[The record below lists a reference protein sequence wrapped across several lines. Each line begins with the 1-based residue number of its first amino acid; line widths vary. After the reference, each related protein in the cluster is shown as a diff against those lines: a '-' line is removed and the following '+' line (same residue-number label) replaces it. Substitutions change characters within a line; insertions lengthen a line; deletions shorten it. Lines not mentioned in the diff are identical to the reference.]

1 MPWWELTCPRSWTI
15 LGIAIRAACGL
26 GLNMRNE
33 SARSTDALK
42 EIRYRV
48 WWSLYVLE
56 HQLGNM
62 TGRQTSISDETC
74 TTPLPAP
81 VEEDQFQTEL
91 GVNLLSIDMQKR
103 GRNPSTCPLSS
114 SATSTPPSD
123 GSRSGSSTKMA
134 SSRSP
139 SSKQFPDLHWT
150 KNVTPNMSLYF
161 LEYVQLTRL
170 TQQIL
175 GKLYTPFAAQ
185 NSWSHIQTTIAQ
197 LESDL
202 ESWARDLPP
211 VFDFKRKLRDRGFE
225 EIRWSL
231 GFFYYSTRMKINRP
245 CLCRLD
251 RKIPRQ
257 SVKSKEFNRDAA
269 QRCVDGAQDMLSLI
283 PDEPNAVGLNS
294 VGPWWNILHYLVQ
307 ACTVIMLEMAFRATH
322 MPGEAGNL
330 IKASKKGVRWLHR
343 LSEENVSAERA
354 WRFCDSMLRET
365 MPKIGGNVDD
375 MPTIP
380 PERSHTLYQE
390 HPTSTLPLSSTRG
403 EGSMAYQTIADFNAY
418 TMFDQYMPY
427 HQPSAGEMHVTQ
439 EQGWPTTTSASFPFM
454 NNAYRDP
461 GQYNIG
467 DFPPSS

>member
-1 MPWWELTCPRSWTI
+1 M
-15 LGIAIRAACGL
+15 GIATRAACGL

-33 SARSTDALK
+33 SPQTPDALK

-56 HQLGNM
+56 HHLGNM

-81 VEEDQFQTEL
+81 IDEDQFHSE
-91 GVNLLSIDMQKR
+91 NAANILSVEMQR
-103 GRNPSTCPLSS
+103 GGRNPSTCPLSS
-114 SATSTPPSD
+114 NATATPSSD
-123 GSRSGSSTKMA
+123 RSRSGSSSKFA

-139 SSKQFPDLHWT
+139 SSKQFPDLNWT
-150 KNVTPNMSLYF
+150 KNVAPNVSLYF

-175 GKLYTPFAAQ
+175 GRLYTPFAAQ
-185 NSWSHIQTTIAQ
+185 NSWAHIQASIAQ

-202 ESWARDLPP
+202 DSWSRDLPP
-211 VFDFKRKLRDRGFE
+211 VFDFKRKLRDREFE

-251 RKIPRQ
+251 RKIPNQ
-257 SVKSKEFNRDAA
+257 SAKSKEFNRDAA
-269 QRCVDGAQDMLSLI
+269 QRCVDAAQDMLSLI
-283 PDEPNAVGLNS
+283 PDEPNSVGLNS
-294 VGPWWNILHYLVQ
+294 VGPWWHILHYLVQ
-307 ACTVIMLEMAFRATH
+307 ACTVIMLEMSFRAAH

-330 IKASKKGVRWLHR
+330 IKASKKGVRWLHQM
-343 LSEENVSAERA
+343 SEDSISARRA
-354 WRFCDSMLRET
+354 WQFCDSVLRET

-375 MPTIP
+375 MPTKP
-380 PERSHTLYQE
+380 PGQVNPLYDE
-390 HPTSTLPLSSTRG
+390 HATGTLPLSSAAVTPNTL
-403 EGSMAYQTIADFNAY
+403 AFQTMPDFNAY

-427 HQPSAGEMHVTQ
+427 QLNTSTAMQGTQ
-439 EQGWPTTTSASFPFM
+439 DQGWPASTSAEFEFM
-454 NNAYRDP
+454 NNAYHEQ
-461 GQYNIG
+461 GQYDMGN
-467 DFPPSS
+467 DFIQGTQPGS

>member
-1 MPWWELTCPRSWTI
+1 MAT
-15 LGIAIRAACGL
+15 RAACGL

-33 SARSTDALK
+33 SPRTPDALK

-56 HQLGNM
+56 HHLCNM

-81 VEEDQFQTEL
+81 VDEDQFTS
-91 GVNLLSIDMQKR
+91 GNGANLLAMDMQKG

-114 SATSTPPSD
+114 SATATPSSD
-123 GSRSGSSTKMA
+123 RSRSTSSSKLA

-139 SSKQFPDLHWT
+139 PSNQFPDLNWT
-150 KNVTPNMSLYF
+150 RNVAPNLSLYF

-175 GKLYTPFAAQ
+175 GKLYTPLAAQ
-185 NSWSHIQTTIAQ
+185 KSWAHIQATIEQ

-202 ESWARDLPP
+202 NSWSRDLPQ
-211 VFDFKRKLRDRGFE
+211 VFDFKRKLRDKEFE
-225 EIRWSL
+225 EVRWNL

-269 QRCVDGAQDMLSLI
+269 QRCVEAAQDMLSLI

-294 VGPWWNILHYLVQ
+294 VGPWWHILHYLVQ
-307 ACTVIMLEMAFRATH
+307 ACTVIMLEMSFRATH

-330 IKASKKGVRWLHR
+330 VKSSKKAVRWLHQ
-343 LSEENVSAERA
+343 LSEDSISARRA
-354 WRFCDSMLRET
+354 WQFCDSMLRQSI
-365 MPKIGGNVDD
+365 PQIGGNMDD
-375 MPTIP
+375 MSTQP
-380 PERSHTLYQE
+380 PDQSNTSYQDQAAGNLPRS
-390 HPTSTLPLSSTRG
+390 SS
-403 EGSMAYQTIADFNAY
+403 ANADHGITDISAY

-427 HQPSAGEMHVTQ
+427 QQYMGGDMSS
-439 EQGWPTTTSASFPFM
+439 TSAEFEFM
-454 NNAYRDP
+454 NHAYHDQGKYEMGNGFAWT
-461 GQYNIG
+461 GQP
-467 DFPPSS
+467 D

>member
-1 MPWWELTCPRSWTI
+1 M
-15 LGIAIRAACGL
+15 GIAVRAATGL

-33 SARSTDALK
+33 SPRTPDSLK

-74 TTPLPAP
+74 TSPLPAP
-81 VEEDQFQTEL
+81 TDEDQFQSEEGIVLL
-91 GVNLLSIDMQKR
+91 GMEMQKG
-103 GRNPSTCPLSS
+103 GRNPSKCPLSS
-114 SATSTPPSD
+114 SGMVTPSSD
-123 GSRSGSSTKMA
+123 RSRSASSSKLP

-139 SSKQFPDLHWT
+139 SSKQFPGLDWT
-150 KNVTPNMSLYF
+150 KRVAPNASLYF

-185 NSWSHIQTTIAQ
+185 HSWAHIQSTISQ

-202 ESWARDLPP
+202 ENWARDLPP
-211 VFDFKRKLRDRGFE
+211 AFDFKRKRRDREFE

-251 RKIPRQ
+251 RKIPGQ
-257 SVKSKEFNRDAA
+257 SATSKEFNRDAA
-269 QRCVDGAQDMLSLI
+269 QRCVDAAQDMLSLI

-307 ACTVIMLEMAFRATH
+307 ACTVIMLEMSFRVTH
-322 MPGEAGNL
+322 MPGEAQNL
-330 IKASKKGVRWLHR
+330 VKASKKGVRWLHQM
-343 LSEENVSAERA
+343 SEDSVSARRA

-365 MPKIGGNVDD
+365 MPKIGGNVND
-375 MPTIP
+375 MPIQP
-380 PERSHTLYQE
+380 PNQVSTSSYQQLA
-390 HPTSTLPLSSTRG
+390 TGILPQLPSASAQDA
-403 EGSMAYQTIADFNAY
+403 MASQAMPDLNAY

-427 HQPSAGEMHVTQ
+427 QQNMSGGIGLAQ
-439 EQGWPTTTSASFPFM
+439 DQGWPVTTSAEFEFM
-454 NNAYRDP
+454 SNAYDDHGHYDMGNDFGHDTQP
-461 GQYNIG
+461 G
-467 DFPPSS
+467 

>member
-1 MPWWELTCPRSWTI
+1 
-15 LGIAIRAACGL
+15 
-26 GLNMRNE
+26 MRNE
-33 SARSTDALK
+33 SPRTTDTLK

-81 VEEDQFQTEL
+81 LNEDQFQTES
-91 GVNLLSIDMQKR
+91 GVNLLSMEMQKG

-114 SATSTPPSD
+114 SATTPSSD
-123 GSRSGSSTKMA
+123 RSRSGSSNKLA

-139 SSKQFPDLHWT
+139 SSKQFPDLNWT
-150 KNVTPNMSLYF
+150 KNVAPNASLYF

-185 NSWSHIQTTIAQ
+185 NSWAHIQATIAQ

-211 VFDFKRKLRDRGFE
+211 VFDFKRRLRDREFE
-225 EIRWSL
+225 DIRWNL
-231 GFFYYSTRMKINRP
+231 GFFYYSTQMKINRP

-251 RKIPRQ
+251 RKIPGQ
-257 SVKSKEFNRDAA
+257 SAKSKEFNRDAA
-269 QRCVDGAQDMLSLI
+269 QRCVDAAQDMLSLI
-283 PDEPNAVGLNS
+283 PDEPNAVGLNR

-307 ACTVIMLEMAFRATH
+307 ACTVIMLEMSFRATH

-330 IKASKKGVRWLHR
+330 IKSSKKGVRWLHQ
-343 LSEENVSAERA
+343 LSEENVSAKRA
-354 WRFCDSMLRET
+354 WQFCDSMLREA
-365 MPKIGGNVDD
+365 MPKIGGNIDD
-375 MPTIP
+375 MPAIP
-380 PERSHTLYQE
+380 PERSHTFYQE
-390 HPTSTLPLSSTRG
+390 HPTTTLPPSSAIMQ
-403 EGSMAYQTIADFNAY
+403 ESIPYQTVADFNTY
-418 TMFDQYMPY
+418 TMFDQYVPY
-427 HQPSAGEMHVTQ
+427 QQHIAGDMQGTQ
-439 EQGWPTTTSASFPFM
+439 DQDWLATTSAEFDFM
-454 NNAYRDP
+454 NNAYHDQ
-461 GQYNIG
+461 GQYDLGN
-467 DFPPSS
+467 DFTPPT